1 MQNIPYTYLI
11 GWPIHNKWY
20 YGVRYAKKC
29 NPSDLWI
36 TYKTSSKYVT
46 EFVNKFGDP
55 PIKQIRKIFTSI
67 LSARLWEEKVLHRMN
82 VVKDERWLNRN
93 DVISIDPLCV
103 PRGDNHWT
111 HQENYD
117 ASIHLFGSPEF
128 VKSMR
133 EKISGSNHYTHKP
146 NYDNSNH
153 QAKRPESI
161 ERFRCNNPS
170 YNPDVIAKRKLKY
183 GVGYKFPKIICE
195 YCHKEIS
202 KNQYPK
208 WHGNKCKLFL
218 IKTQIS
224 ESQV

>member
-1 MQNIPYTYLI
+1 MGCCGKSLARSKPRAMER
-11 GWPIHNKWY
+11 NK
-20 YGVRYAKKC
+20 
-29 NPSDLWI
+29 SDSEPQAL
-36 TYKTSSKYVT
+36 SSAQ
-46 EFVNKFGDP
+46 G
-55 PIKQIRKIFTSI
+55 
-67 LSARLWEEKVLHRMN
+67 
-82 VVKDERWLNRN
+82 
-93 DVISIDPLCV
+93 
-103 PRGDNHWT
+103 
-111 HQENYD
+111 
-117 ASIHLFGSPEF
+117 
-128 VKSMR
+128 
-133 EKISGSNHYTHKP
+133 
-146 NYDNSNH
+146 
-153 QAKRPESI
+153 AKRPESI

>member
-1 MQNIPYTYLI
+1 M
-11 GWPIHNKWY
+11 
-20 YGVRYAKKC
+20 
-29 NPSDLWI
+29 
-36 TYKTSSKYVT
+36 
-46 EFVNKFGDP
+46 
-55 PIKQIRKIFTSI
+55 
-67 LSARLWEEKVLHRMN
+67 
-82 VVKDERWLNRN
+82 
-93 DVISIDPLCV
+93 CV

-133 EKISGSNHYTHKP
+133 EKVSGSNHYTHKPNYDNSNHPMKRPEIIEKIRPKISGSNHYTHKP